1 MSDDSPREPEEAVP
15 PSRFPLAI
23 APRTSGRRLL
33 TSVTVGL
40 LVGSL
45 VRVGIPSL
53 GWAVHIVSGWDA
65 AGLTLLSLAWWR
77 IYRDDVVQTR
87 KHAAKEDPGR
97 TLVWAIVLLA
107 SGISLFAA
115 GFVMR
120 RAHTIA
126 PSESAFSILVAL
138 CLTAV
143 ASAWALTHTA
153 YTLRYAHL
161 YYRDDEEGEGGLEF
175 PGKFDPDGFDFAYF
189 AFTLGM
195 CFQTSDV
202 AVTSRN
208 IRRAVLAHALLSF
221 LYNTIVLALAF
232 NLVLGF
238 LT

>member
-1 MSDDSPREPEEAVP
+1 MSDSPIEPAP
-15 PSRFPLAI
+15 NSRIPAAI

-33 TSVTVGL
+33 ISMVAGL

-45 VRVGIPSL
+45 ARVGIPSL

-65 AGLTLLSLAWWR
+65 AGLTLLALAWWR
-77 IYRDDVVQTR
+77 IFRDDAVRTR
-87 KHAAKEDPGR
+87 RHAAKEDPGR

-107 SGISLFAA
+107 SAASLFAA

-126 PSESAFSILVAL
+126 PSEAAFSILVAL

-161 YYRDDEEGEGGLEF
+161 YYRDDEEGEGGLDF
-175 PGKFDPDGFDFAYF
+175 PGKLDPTGLDFAYF

-221 LYNTIVLALAF
+221 LYNTVVLALAF

-238 LT
+238 LS

>member
-1 MSDDSPREPEEAVP
+1 MSDRPPAPIEPAP
-15 PSRFPLAI
+15 HSRFPAAI

-33 TSVTVGL
+33 VSVTAGL
-40 LVGSL
+40 VVGSL

-65 AGLTLLSLAWWR
+65 AGLTLLALAWWR
-77 IYRDDVVQTR
+77 LFRDDAVQTR

-107 SGISLFAA
+107 SAVSLFAA

-126 PSESAFSILVAL
+126 PSDIAFSILVAL

-161 YYRDDEEGEGGLEF
+161 YYRDDEEGEGGLDF
-175 PGKFDPDGFDFAYF
+175 PGKLDPTGVDFAYF
-189 AFTLGM
+189 SFTLGM

-221 LYNTIVLALAF
+221 LYNTVVLALAF

-238 LT
+238 LS

>member
-1 MSDDSPREPEEAVP
+1 MTPPPAFEPAPV
-15 PSRFPLAI
+15 SRFPAAI

-33 TSVTVGL
+33 VSAVAGL
-40 LVGSL
+40 VMGSL

-65 AGLTLLSLAWWR
+65 AGLTLLALAWWR
-77 IYRDDVVQTR
+77 IFRDDAVQTR

-97 TLVWAIVLLA
+97 SLVWAIVLVA
-107 SGISLFAA
+107 SAASLFAA

-161 YYRDDEEGEGGLEF
+161 YYRDDEEGEGGLDF
-175 PGKFDPDGFDFAYF
+175 PGKLDPTGVDFAYF
-189 AFTLGM
+189 SFTLGM

-221 LYNTIVLALAF
+221 LYNTVVLALAF

-238 LT
+238 LS

>member
-1 MSDDSPREPEEAVP
+1 MSDSPSDLEPSP

-33 TSVTVGL
+33 ISAISGL
-40 LVGSL
+40 AVGS
-45 VRVGIPSL
+45 VARVGIPSL
-53 GWAVHIVSGWDA
+53 GWAIHIVSGWDA
-65 AGLTLLSLAWWR
+65 AGLTLLGLAWWR
-77 IYRDDVVQTR
+77 IARDDAAQTR

-97 TLVWAIVLLA
+97 SIVWAIVLLA
-107 SGISLFAA
+107 SAASLFAA

-120 RAHTIA
+120 KAHTIA
-126 PSESAFSILVAL
+126 PSEPAFSILVTL
-138 CLTAV
+138 CLAAV
-143 ASAWALTHTA
+143 ASAWLLTHTS

-161 YYRDDEEGEGGLEF
+161 YYRDDEEGEGGLDF
-175 PGKFDPDGFDFAYF
+175 PGKMDPNGYDFAYF

-221 LYNTIVLALAF
+221 LYNTVVLALAF

-238 LT
+238 LS

>member
-1 MSDDSPREPEEAVP
+1 MSDLAQAPIEPEPNSQVP
-15 PSRFPLAI
+15 AAL
-23 APRTSGRRLL
+23 APRTSGRRLFV
-33 TSVTVGL
+33 SVSLGA
-40 LVGSL
+40 LVGGL
-45 VRVGIPSL
+45 ARVGIPSL
-53 GWAVHIVSGWDA
+53 GWAVHVVSGWDA
-65 AGLTLLSLAWWR
+65 AGLTLLALAWWR
-77 IYRDDVVQTR
+77 IFRDDATQTR

-107 SGISLFAA
+107 SAASLFAA

-120 RAHTIA
+120 KAHTIA
-126 PSESAFSILVAL
+126 PSEAAFSILVGL

-161 YYRDDEEGEGGLEF
+161 YYRDDEEGEGGLDF
-175 PGKFDPDGFDFAYF
+175 PGKLDPNAVDFAYF

-221 LYNTIVLALAF
+221 LYNTVVLALAF

-238 LT
+238 LN